1 MKRHESPALV
11 LTILLGSCGSIQ
23 QYQTL
28 QQPQGQVL
36 QTYVGGT
43 ILRLEKQESLPNA
56 FGGADIYGG
65 RRPKGAIELKYL
77 GLGVD
82 GQIKLRVLS
91 TDITTNE
98 DWRRRLGRNSSAA
111 TSADAVDFAHD
122 PSEPF
127 EMEGYRVVFLRVEAS
142 SLVYK
147 LLFGNAS
154 APPS

>member
-1 MKRHESPALV
+1 MKTLITLAV
-11 LTILLGSCGSIQ
+11 MFLLGSCGSIQ

-28 QQPQGQVL
+28 QQPQGRVL

-43 ILRLEKQESLPNA
+43 ILRIEKQESLPNA

-82 GQIKLRVLS
+82 GRIKLRVLS
-91 TDITTNE
+91 TDVTTNE
-98 DWRRRLGRNSSAA
+98 NWRRRLGRNGSAA
-111 TSADAVDFAHD
+111 SSSDAVDFDHD

-142 SLVYK
+142 SVAYK
-147 LLFGNAS
+147 LVAS
-154 APPS
+154 NPSAAHL